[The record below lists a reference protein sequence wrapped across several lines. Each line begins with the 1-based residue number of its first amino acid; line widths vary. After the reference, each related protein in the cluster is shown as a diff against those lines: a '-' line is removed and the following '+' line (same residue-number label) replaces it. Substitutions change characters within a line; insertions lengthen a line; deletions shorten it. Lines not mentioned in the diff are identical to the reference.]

1 MRVIHL
7 SCIAPPDIGG
17 IGRVAA
23 KETALLV
30 DRGVDAHHVSLTTHA
45 GFRFGNAGSVHAL
58 DHFVRDADVVHL
70 HYPFYGTAGAVARL
84 KRRNVIKHLVITL
97 HMDATAGGIKGAIFG
112 VHRALFQDKILSAAD
127 ALIVSSRDY
136 ARHSSYRRI
145 AERAVELPFGVDERV
160 FSPGRGNRGRFGLS
174 DEQPV
179 VVFVGGMDTAHA
191 FKGVD
196 VLLGAIAR
204 LKDIQVLL
212 VGDGNMRK
220 RYEARAAELG
230 IGERCRFAGK
240 LDESGLVAAYRSAN
254 VLAMPSTSA
263 AEAFG
268 LVAIEAQSCGIPV
281 VASDLPGVRTAV
293 ADGET
298 GRLVPV
304 GDEAALA
311 QALMRYASDAAFSAP
326 QAKRARERVLASFT
340 WSAHMDKL
348 MEVYRSLV

>member
-7 SCIAPPDIGG
+7 SCVAPPDIGG

-30 DRGVDAHHVSLTTHA
+30 DRGIDAHHVSLTTHA
-45 GFRFGNAGSVHAL
+45 GFRFGNAGSIHAL
-58 DHFVRDADVVHL
+58 PHFVRDADIVHL

-84 KRRNVIKHLVITL
+84 KRRGIIRRLVITA

-112 VHRALFQDKILSAAD
+112 IHRALYQDKILSAAD
-127 ALIVSSRDY
+127 SLIVSSRDY

-160 FSPGRGNRGRFGLS
+160 FSPGKGNRSRFGLS
-174 DEQPV
+174 DEHPV
-179 VVFVGGMDTAHA
+179 VLFVGGMDRAHA

-196 VLLGAIAR
+196 VLLRALAR
-204 LKDIQVLL
+204 LKDIQLL
-212 VGDGNMRK
+212 MVGDGDVRK

-230 IGERCRFAGK
+230 VAGRCRFVGK
-240 LDESGLVAAYRSAN
+240 LDETGLVAAYRSAN
-254 VLAMPSTSA
+254 VLALPSTSA

-268 LVAIEAQSCGIPV
+268 LVAIEAQACGVPV

-304 GDEAALA
+304 GDDATLA
-311 QALMRYASDAAFSAP
+311 QTLMRYARDAAFAEP
-326 QAKRARERVLASFT
+326 QAKRARERVLESFT
-340 WSAHMDKL
+340 WSAHMDRL
-348 MEVYRSLV
+348 MELYRSLV